1 MLFRK
6 IYQGEDYQMVMSM
19 YLCIL
24 SRVLLSSHDI
34 FTRVLSNIAQSHNET
49 DEVTLGQIMDV
60 WLDKMRNVSQ
70 LDQRKLLGKYVS
82 ESFNKFAVFYAFFQD
97 WR

>member
-1 MLFRK
+1 MFCDSRK
-6 IYQGEDYQMVMSM
+6 IYQGEDYPMVMSM

-34 FTRVLSNIAQSHNET
+34 FMRVMSNVAQSHNET
-49 DEVTLGQIMDV
+49 DEATLSQIMDV

-70 LDQRKLLGKYVS
+70 LDQRKLLGK
-82 ESFNKFAVFYAFFQD
+82 FFSLN
-97 WR
+97 

>member
-1 MLFRK
+1 
-6 IYQGEDYQMVMSM
+6 MVMSM

-34 FTRVLSNIAQSHNET
+34 FIRVIGNLAQAHNEP
-49 DEVTLGQIMDV
+49 EQVTLGKIMNV

-70 LDQRKLLGKYVS
+70 LDHRKLLGKIL
-82 ESFNKFAVFYAFFQD
+82 SFTV
-97 WR
+97 